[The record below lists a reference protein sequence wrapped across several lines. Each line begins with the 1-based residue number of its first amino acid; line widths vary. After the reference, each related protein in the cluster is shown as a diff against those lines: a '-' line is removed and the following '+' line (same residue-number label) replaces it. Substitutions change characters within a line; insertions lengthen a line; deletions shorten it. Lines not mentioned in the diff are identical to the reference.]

1 MSFKNALKNLV
12 AHFGTVWAL
21 LLYIIIFA
29 ALITGLSLP
38 FVMPI
43 ARAFEA
49 AGVFSFI
56 REAVNALFGESGWQ
70 GMIDGLY
77 SMYQSVVDVFV
88 NNDRMV
94 SLTTAFLIFVVIVA
108 FRFFLGLY
116 EIPLAT
122 VLDGQLSSNA
132 HYGFGGKFFSTLW
145 VSIRYSLVKMLFT
158 VVLDA
163 VTGVIVYGVSVGMG
177 MNVALPFVVILIA
190 LVLSSLWYSVCA
202 CWAPS
207 IVCDGYGVFKGFAR
221 SVKICFKRFATIY
234 SSYFVAL
241 IIIMALGMF
250 ITIFTV
256 GVGLIIMIPLSATF
270 ISYLNITIYY
280 NKTGKRYYIDG
291 AVFTPPYEN
300 KE

>member
-21 LLYIIIFA
+21 LLYIVVFA

-38 FVMPI
+38 FVLPI
-43 ARAFEA
+43 ARAFDD
-49 AGVFSFI
+49 AGVFSSA
-56 REAVNALFGESGWQ
+56 REAFSALFGEGGWQ
-70 GMIDGLY
+70 GMLDGLY
-77 SMYQSVVDVFV
+77 AMYNAVVDVFV

-108 FRFFLGLY
+108 VRFFFGLH
-116 EIPLAT
+116 EIPMAT

-132 HYGFGGKFFSTLW
+132 HYGFGGKFVSTLW
-145 VSIRYSLVKMLFT
+145 MSMRFSLAKMLFT
-158 VVLDA
+158 VVFDA
-163 VTGVIVYGVSVGMG
+163 IIGAVIYGIAVGMG
-177 MNVALPFVVILIA
+177 FNVALPFVLIFVA
-190 LVLSSLWYSVCA
+190 LVFISLRYSLCA
-202 CWAPS
+202 CWTSS
-207 IVCDGYGVFKGFAR
+207 IVCDGYGVIKGFAR
-221 SVKICFKRFATIY
+221 SVKICFIRFGTIY
-234 SSYFVAL
+234 SSYFVAF

-256 GVGLIIMIPLSATF
+256 GVGLIIVFPLFATF
-270 ISYLNITIYY
+270 ISYLNITVYY

-300 KE
+300 GI